1 MVAFGIYAAKM
12 GTGIAGRFLEAR
24 LGTPSLIKETS
35 RLSFFKS
42 IRHPISAIKR
52 VFARP
57 SDPLA
62 GIVFEVR
69 RDKLLTLAMYLT
81 KETQSSKCIGRG
93 GGRVESLHVPTH
105 CLSAMSP

>member
-69 RDKLLTLAMYLT
+69 RQTLNSCL
-81 KETQSSKCIGRG
+81 
-93 GGRVESLHVPTH
+93 ESLHVPTH